1 MTLRFQFLNRRSRQK
16 VRNKIQPKVLFDNTC
31 VSEEAADGP
40 DKLGKTTPVEE
51 KDVKTVSTQTPKS
64 LSAEVFF

>member
-1 MTLRFQFLNRRSRQK
+1 M
-16 VRNKIQPKVLFDNTC
+16 
-31 VSEEAADGP
+31 SEEAAEASE
-40 DKLGKTTPVEE
+40 KLGKTTPVEE